1 VFIVRHLC
9 ECRRYY
15 FGLVCLGLGLLHMQ
29 WAITLQIVPAL
40 KARRGFDFVNNITVK
55 EWLDA
60 DCTKMAKAA

>member
-1 VFIVRHLC
+1 
-9 ECRRYY
+9 
-15 FGLVCLGLGLLHMQ
+15 MQ

>member
-1 VFIVRHLC
+1 VFIEHHFC

-15 FGLVCLGLGLLHMQ
+15 FGLICQGLGLLHMQ
-29 WAITLQIVPAL
+29 WSVTLQIMFAR